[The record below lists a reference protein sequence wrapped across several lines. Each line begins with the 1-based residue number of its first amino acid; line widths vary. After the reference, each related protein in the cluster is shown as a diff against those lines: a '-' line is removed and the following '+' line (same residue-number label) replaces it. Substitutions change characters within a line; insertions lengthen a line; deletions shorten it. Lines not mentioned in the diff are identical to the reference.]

1 MTSTVENK
9 QKKTIGL
16 ALSGGGAR
24 GLAHI
29 GVLKALETLGITP
42 DIIAGVSAGSIVATL
57 YSGGLSPNEIIKTV
71 SNISLGEL
79 TELSVPRDGF
89 FKLNKLKNFLKK
101 TIPYNNL
108 EDLPIPTIV
117 EATDLD
123 NCRTTSFDHGPIP
136 DCVAASCSIPIIF
149 KPLKINGTNYVDGGV
164 LRNLPAG
171 AIRDKCDFLIGVN
184 VSPIPHAKYK
194 STIIDIASRTYD
206 MMSKGNATKDIGLCD
221 VIIQTDGI
229 ASYNI
234 FNIKPMKEIIRSGY
248 NETLKVFKE
257 NNIINILFNNA

>member
-1 MTSTVENK
+1 MAMTSNVENK
-9 QKKTIGL
+9 HKKTIGL

-24 GLAHI
+24 GMAHI
-29 GVLKALETLGITP
+29 GVLKAMENLGITP

-57 YSGGLSPNEIIKTV
+57 YSGGLSPDEIIRVISK
-71 SNISLGEL
+71 ISLGEL

-101 TIPYNNL
+101 VIPYSNL
-108 EDLPIPTIV
+108 EDLPIPTLI

-123 NCRTTSFDHGPIP
+123 NCRTVTFDHGPIF
-136 DCVAASCSIPIIF
+136 DCVIASCSIPIIF
-149 KPLKINGTNYVDGGV
+149 KPVKINGTNYVDGGV

-171 AIRDKCDFLIGVN
+171 AIRNKCDFLIGVN

-206 MMSKGNATKDIGLCD
+206 MMSKSNATKDIGLCD
-221 VIIQTDGI
+221 VVIQTDDI
-229 ASYNI
+229 ASYNV
-234 FNIKPMKEIIRSGY
+234 FNIKPMKEIIKSGY
-248 NETLKVFKE
+248 YEALKVFKE
-257 NNIINILFNNA
+257 NNITNNLI